1 MILIS
6 AMMIMIIN
14 NDTDNDKYNDDGN
27 IKQTNNDHDKCTD
40 INYYDDFYYCR
51 SIQRRLVG
59 GTNRT
64 YTPCFR
70 YLQMSLYFLY
80 T

>member
-1 MILIS
+1 MILTS

-40 INYYDDFYYCR
+40 IYYDFYYCR

-59 GTNRT
+59 GMNRT
-64 YTPCFR
+64 YTPCSR
-70 YLQMSLYFLY
+70 YLQILL
-80 T
+80 